1 MAGSWQGSIA
11 MQTFLPDVRD
21 ALRGLTHAR
30 GFSLM
35 AIGTLGLGIAAA
47 TTVFSLI
54 DAVLLRPL
62 PYATPDRLV
71 SLHERRGAWVGPLSA
86 HELVA
91 ARERNH
97 VMDGIGAYVY
107 SQSTVTGTG
116 EPATVQTLL
125 VTANYFDVLGIP
137 ARFGRTFMEAED
149 GAGAN
154 QIVVLS
160 ERFWRS
166 RFGEDPSAIGR
177 NILLNNVSHRVVG
190 IMPASG
196 DLDPDLWVPVDWP
209 AEARRV
215 GRHSVFAVA
224 RLKEGVSIEAA
235 RADLNNVAAALAKE
249 LPDANTGH
257 DVDVVSLRDDVVGAA
272 ERPILVAAGAVG
284 FLLLIACA
292 NVAHL
297 LLTRGAARRKEL
309 AIRGALGASRGRLI
323 RYLLVDSLIL
333 SLAGGAVGA
342 LLAAW
347 IVDLLPAITAVDVP
361 RIGEAAMSGRVLAA
375 AFVCSVL
382 TAVISGTLPALRGSR
397 TSLTESLTERAQ
409 LSGGAPGIA
418 GVLALS
424 EIALALVLLIGAA
437 LMIQTVVFLMRVN
450 PGFNARNI
458 ATAAVALPGSR
469 YARPEQQVAF
479 VEDLSARLRNTPQVL
494 AVGAVSHL
502 PLTPGDNRMG
512 FDIAERPAGRGEE
525 RRASMR
531 VVAGEY
537 FRVMEIP
544 IVRGRAFTPADARR
558 AVPLIRWFEQ
568 QPLPAA
574 FNEPQPPPVAMI
586 NETMARQFWPGE
598 DPVGRRIRILFSPW
612 IEVVGVVADVRHAG
626 LSRDP
631 VAEMYLSHLQ
641 EPQRGITLLV
651 RTGGDPAAVAPMIRA
666 GIRSLDPNLPLP
678 AVTAMQ
684 DVVRSSIG
692 RARFDAWLLATF
704 AGVALLLSAIG
715 IYGVTSYAV
724 AQRTREIGIR
734 AALGATR
741 RHVLALVLGR
751 TVWLTMV
758 GIAAGLLCALAL
770 TRVLTSLLYGVRAT
784 DAATFIIV
792 AGMLLG
798 VTLLASYIPA
808 RRALR
813 IDPLAALRTE

>member
-1 MAGSWQGSIA
+1 MH
-11 MQTFLPDVRD
+11 TFLPDVRD
-21 ALRGLTHAR
+21 ALRGLKHAR

-62 PYATPDRLV
+62 PYAMPDRLV

-91 ARERNH
+91 ARERSH
-97 VMDGIGAYVY
+97 VIDGIGAYVY

-116 EPATVQTLL
+116 DPATVQTLL

-137 ARFGRTFMEAED
+137 ARFGRTFTEAED
-149 GAGAN
+149 RGGAN

-160 ERFWRS
+160 ESFWRS

-177 NILLNNVSHRVVG
+177 NIVLNNVSHRVIG
-190 IMPASG
+190 IMPARG

-224 RLKEGVSIEAA
+224 RLKEGVSIETA
-235 RADLNNVAAALAKE
+235 RADLNNVAAALAKQ
-249 LPDANTGH
+249 LPDDNTGH
-257 DVDVVSLRDDVVGAA
+257 GVDVVSLRDDVVGGV

-284 FLLLIACA
+284 FVLLIACA

-347 IVDLLPAITAVDVP
+347 IVDLLPAMTAVDVP

-375 AFVCSVL
+375 AFVLSVL
-382 TAVISGTLPALRGSR
+382 TAVISGTLPALRASR
-397 TSLTESLTERAQ
+397 TSLTDSLNERAQ
-409 LSGGAPGIA
+409 LSGGTPGIA
-418 GVLALS
+418 GILALS

-437 LMIQTVVFLMRVN
+437 LMIQTVVFLTRVN

-458 ATAAVALPGSR
+458 ATAPVALPGAR
-469 YARPEQQVAF
+469 YARPEQQVAL
-479 VEDLSARLRNTPQVL
+479 VEDLSARLRNTPPVL

-512 FDIAERPAGRGEE
+512 FDIEGRPAGRGEE

-531 VVAGEY
+531 VVAGDY
-537 FRVMEIP
+537 FGVMQIP
-544 IVRGRAFTPADARR
+544 ILRGRAFTPADARR

-568 QPLPAA
+568 QPFPAA

-612 IEVVGVVADVRHAG
+612 IEVVGVVADVRHAA
-626 LSRDP
+626 LARDP

-651 RTGGDPAAVAPMIRA
+651 RTGGDPAAVAPMVRA
-666 GIRSLDPNLPLP
+666 GIRSMDPNLPLP
-678 AVTAMQ
+678 AVIAMQ

-692 RARFDAWLLATF
+692 RPRFDALLLATF

-734 AALGATR
+734 AALGATPS
-741 RHVLALVLGR
+741 HVLALVLRR

-784 DAATFIIV
+784 DAATFIAV
-792 AGMLLG
+792 AGMLFG

-813 IDPLAALRTE
+813 IDPLEALRTE

>member
-1 MAGSWQGSIA
+1 MH
-11 MQTFLPDVRD
+11 TFLPDVRD
-21 ALRGLTHAR
+21 ALRGLKHAR

-62 PYATPDRLV
+62 PYAMPNRLV

-91 ARERNH
+91 ARERSH
-97 VMDGIGAYVY
+97 VIDGIGAYVY

-116 EPATVQTLL
+116 DPATVQTLL

-137 ARFGRTFMEAED
+137 ARFGRTFTEAED
-149 GAGAN
+149 RGGAN

-160 ERFWRS
+160 ESFWRS

-177 NILLNNVSHRVVG
+177 NIVLNNVSHRVIG
-190 IMPASG
+190 IMPARG

-224 RLKEGVSIEAA
+224 RLKEGVSIETA
-235 RADLNNVAAALAKE
+235 RADLNNVAAALAKQ
-249 LPDANTGH
+249 LPDDNTGH
-257 DVDVVSLRDDVVGAA
+257 GVDVVSLRDDVVGGV

-284 FLLLIACA
+284 FVLLIACA

-323 RYLLVDSLIL
+323 RYLLADTLIL

-375 AFVCSVL
+375 AFVFSLL
-382 TAVISGTLPALRGSR
+382 TAAISGTLPALRASR
-397 TSLTESLTERAQ
+397 TSLTESLNERAQ
-409 LSGGAPGIA
+409 LSGGTPGLA

-437 LMIQTVVFLMRVN
+437 LMIQTVVFLTRVN

-458 ATAAVALPGSR
+458 ATAPVALPGAR

-479 VEDLSARLRNTPQVL
+479 VEELSARMRNTPQVL

-512 FDIAERPAGRGEE
+512 FDIEGRPAGRGEE

-531 VVAGEY
+531 VVAGDY

-544 IVRGRAFTPADARR
+544 VVRGRAFTPADARR

-574 FNEPQPPPVAMI
+574 FNVPQPPPVAMI

-641 EPQRGITLLV
+641 EPQRAITLLV
-651 RTGGDPAAVAPMIRA
+651 RTGGDPTGVAPMVRA
-666 GIRSLDPNLPLP
+666 GIRSMDPNLPLP
-678 AVTAMQ
+678 AVIAMQ

-692 RARFDAWLLATF
+692 RPRFDALLLATF

-741 RHVLALVLGR
+741 SHVLALVLGR
-751 TVWLTMV
+751 TVWLTMM

-792 AGMLLG
+792 AAMLLG

-813 IDPLAALRTE
+813 IDPLEALRTE

>member
-375 AFVCSVL
+375 AFVFSVL

-409 LSGGAPGIA
+409 LSGGAPGIT

-692 RARFDAWLLATF
+692 RPRFDAWLLATF

>member
-177 NILLNNVSHRVVG
+177 NILLSHRVVG

-692 RARFDAWLLATF
+692 RPRFDAWLLATF